1 MAKETSKPAVALNSP
16 DTGTGPAS
24 VMTMP
29 PVKSGEDEDT
39 QRSAPASPDAPTAH
53 AREQR
58 GDSGQAGGQEQQG
71 AGDDPHRCCESRA
84 GRQRRDLGSL
94 AEPQRTGV
102 PARSPHRAKAGEH
115 ETESGNEHDADGSET
130 ERRMNR
136 NERGGD
142 DRRDQTP
149 EQPWR
154 TSREPAHLVPGHPSP
169 ADVSGRG
176 ERARGSGSAEV
187 QRRDV
192 QGQPGIRAGGRARDP
207 GAGPRMA
214 QPLATIATATR
225 SVCHPPPCC
234 ASAAERTAK
243 TTVDVQ
249 AAIHSGEPPASTHSS
264 TPERSPITTPMTTS
278 RARPGDR
285 RSPRSNGVERIHDAV
300 AAVVERAATPGGRRL
315 STRHCTCQH
324 RRSSPDRPGRSGSS
338 WLQTSDSRGQSGHRV
353 RRSHIV
359 DSDIHAN
366 PDTGAQWAFA
376 ATITRSGDGDGERRQ
391 HCRSDAARGA
401 WHQVFLPA
409 ALAQSGRDLACDE
422 ARRVPD
428 MGQR

>member
-176 ERARGSGSAEV
+176 ERARG
-187 QRRDV
+187 
-192 QGQPGIRAGGRARDP
+192 
-207 GAGPRMA
+207 
-214 QPLATIATATR
+214 
-225 SVCHPPPCC
+225 
-234 ASAAERTAK
+234 
-243 TTVDVQ
+243 
-249 AAIHSGEPPASTHSS
+249 
-264 TPERSPITTPMTTS
+264 
-278 RARPGDR
+278 
-285 RSPRSNGVERIHDAV
+285 
-300 AAVVERAATPGGRRL
+300 
-315 STRHCTCQH
+315 
-324 RRSSPDRPGRSGSS
+324 
-338 WLQTSDSRGQSGHRV
+338 
-353 RRSHIV
+353 
-359 DSDIHAN
+359 
-366 PDTGAQWAFA
+366 
-376 ATITRSGDGDGERRQ
+376 
-391 HCRSDAARGA
+391 
-401 WHQVFLPA
+401 
-409 ALAQSGRDLACDE
+409 
-422 ARRVPD
+422 
-428 MGQR
+428 

>member
-58 GDSGQAGGQEQQG
+58 GGSGQAGGQEQQG

-300 AAVVERAATPGGRRL
+300 AAVVAIGPSSDKTAATARELATNHVKGNNRVAVTHAPPVVQVNSGSRSSPASEATIGSRTAAAKTRAYQSDQLRRERRRRAR
-315 STRHCTCQH
+315 SHA
-324 RRSSPDRPGRSGSS
+324 RRSSAVHSALHMP
-338 WLQTSDSRGQSGHRV
+338 TS
-353 RRSHIV
+353 
-359 DSDIHAN
+359 
-366 PDTGAQWAFA
+366 
-376 ATITRSGDGDGERRQ
+376 
-391 HCRSDAARGA
+391 
-401 WHQVFLPA
+401 
-409 ALAQSGRDLACDE
+409 
-422 ARRVPD
+422 
-428 MGQR
+428 

>member
-58 GDSGQAGGQEQQG
+58 GDSGQARGQEQQG

-176 ERARGSGSAEV
+176 ERARRIRFRRGSAPRCPGPARHPRRRPRPRSRRGSAHGPTAGHNRDGHSQRV
-187 QRRDV
+187 PSSTLLRQRR
-192 QGQPGIRAGGRARDP
+192 
-207 GAGPRMA
+207 
-214 QPLATIATATR
+214 
-225 SVCHPPPCC
+225 
-234 ASAAERTAK
+234 
-243 TTVDVQ
+243 
-249 AAIHSGEPPASTHSS
+249 GE
-264 TPERSPITTPMTTS
+264 
-278 RARPGDR
+278 
-285 RSPRSNGVERIHDAV
+285 
-300 AAVVERAATPGGRRL
+300 
-315 STRHCTCQH
+315 
-324 RRSSPDRPGRSGSS
+324 
-338 WLQTSDSRGQSGHRV
+338 DSQDHG
-353 RRSHIV
+353 
-359 DSDIHAN
+359 
-366 PDTGAQWAFA
+366 
-376 ATITRSGDGDGERRQ
+376 
-391 HCRSDAARGA
+391 
-401 WHQVFLPA
+401 
-409 ALAQSGRDLACDE
+409 
-422 ARRVPD
+422 
-428 MGQR
+428 